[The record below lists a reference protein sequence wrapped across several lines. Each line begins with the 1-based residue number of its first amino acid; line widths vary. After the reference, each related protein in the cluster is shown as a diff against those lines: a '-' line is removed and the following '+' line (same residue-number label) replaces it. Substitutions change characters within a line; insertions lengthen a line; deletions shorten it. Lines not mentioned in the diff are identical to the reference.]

1 MRTSHSVTC
10 SRYRL
15 TRVQVWQTLNM
26 FIGEFGCVIPLLWQ
40 SQTRR
45 RRRKAL
51 AAGYQAVPTD
61 DGDVDGEAGGGEVEG
76 GLNPLTGFA
85 VCWMWF
91 PAFFDSTPSFL
102 LIK

>member
-1 MRTSHSVTC
+1 
-10 SRYRL
+10 
-15 TRVQVWQTLNM
+15 M

-51 AAGYQAVPTD
+51 AAGYQAVPANAD
-61 DGDVDGEAGGGEVEG
+61 DADDADIEPREAEAR
-76 GLNPLTGFA
+76 LNPLTGLA

-91 PAFFDSTPSFL
+91 PAFFDS
-102 LIK
+102 

>member
-1 MRTSHSVTC
+1 
-10 SRYRL
+10 
-15 TRVQVWQTLNM
+15 M

-51 AAGYQAVPTD
+51 AAGYQALATD
-61 DGDVDGEAGGGEVEG
+61 EHAEDGVAGEEVG
-76 GLNPLTGFA
+76 QPALNPLTGFA

-91 PAFFDSTPSFL
+91 PAFFDSESSLHRLHAHQRTV
-102 LIK
+102 